1 MDEYIDPDY
10 RYLEDMDEVELKQ
23 LSQKR
28 KRLSLS
34 KTKCEDEDKENK
46 TPSVSRF
53 KGTFSLASDTNYD
66 EMAKG
71 YVPKNTIV
79 SLLTGP

>member
-1 MDEYIDPDY
+1 MDEYLDPDY
-10 RYLEDMDEVELKQ
+10 RYLEDMDEKQ
-23 LSQKR
+23 LSRKR

-53 KGTFSLASDTNYD
+53 KGD
-66 EMAKG
+66 
-71 YVPKNTIV
+71 
-79 SLLTGP
+79 